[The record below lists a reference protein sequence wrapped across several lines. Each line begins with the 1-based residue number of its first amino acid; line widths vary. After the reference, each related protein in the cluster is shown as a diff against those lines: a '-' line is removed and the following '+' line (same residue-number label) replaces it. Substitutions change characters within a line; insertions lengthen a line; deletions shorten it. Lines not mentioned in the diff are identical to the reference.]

1 MHCMF
6 FLLNQF
12 SGLFFYIACATRP
25 LWHWQLHKIQM
36 SSCYLARIL
45 VALATKYRAPRQPQ
59 FLPAAGWFDIFRK
72 YRYRT
77 EITNTEYF
85 LYRFFWGTGR
95 F

>member
-1 MHCMF
+1 MF

-45 VALATKYRAPRQPQ
+45 VALATKYREP
-59 FLPAAGWFDIFRK
+59 K
-72 YRYRT
+72 SNKKSKT
-77 EITNTEYF
+77 EPKSTDTE
-85 LYRFFWGTGR
+85 
-95 F
+95 